1 MGRVRKRE
9 ADLLAPLAQRGAA
22 LTRERIQAARQ
33 NAKIL
38 SEQRPRRNRPVKI
51 PKGAKA
57 EDFLNLPSPQMTD
70 GPDEVG
76 EQLDALSKL

>member
-1 MGRVRKRE
+1 MGRARKRE
-9 ADLLAPLAQRGAA
+9 AELLAPLALRGAA

-38 SEQRPRRNRPVKI
+38 SEEQPRRGRPVKI

-57 EDFLNLPSPQMTD
+57 EDFLNLPAPEATD
-70 GPDEVG
+70 STDEAG